1 MPLEPQTYRQYAYLG
16 IQGKGPAKKITD
28 ALGVNPDDEWSE
40 GDPWKTKG
48 PHKKR
53 WFTNWKLNS
62 GLPET
67 EDLNA
72 HVEAI
77 LRRLRVREL
86 ALQSLVGDY
95 DVRMVFV
102 SYNLQC
108 FSFELDFQH
117 QRRLTQ
123 LGIRTWFDAY
133 IDEDVHKLMFDL
145 RSRYGRDAFDEARDG
160 GDALIEARL
169 SAKDDDAKD

>member
-1 MPLEPQTYRQYAYLG
+1 MPREPQTYRQYAYLG
-16 IQGKGPAKKITD
+16 IQGKGPSNLITET
-28 ALGVNPDDEWSE
+28 LGIKPDEEWSE
-40 GDPWKTKG
+40 GDPWHTNR

-62 GLPET
+62 GVLDT
-67 EDLNA
+67 EDLNT

-77 LRRLRVREL
+77 LQRLHPCEL
-86 ALQSLVGDY
+86 ALQSLTGEY
-95 DVRMVFV
+95 DVRVVLV
-102 SYNLQC
+102 SYSLQC

-133 IDEDVHKLMFDL
+133 IDEDVRKLMYDL
-145 RSRYGRDAFDEARDG
+145 RSQYGRDVF
-160 GDALIEARL
+160 
-169 SAKDDDAKD
+169 DDDQGW

>member
-16 IQGKGPAKKITD
+16 IQGKGPSNQITN
-28 ALGVNPDDEWSE
+28 ALGIEPDEEWSE
-40 GDPWKTKG
+40 GDAWQTKG

-62 GLPET
+62 GVLET
-67 EDLNA
+67 EDLNT
-72 HVEAI
+72 HVDAI
-77 LRRLRVREL
+77 LRRLRTREL
-86 ALQSLVGDY
+86 ALQSLTGDY
-95 DVRMVFV
+95 DVRVVMV

-123 LGIRTWFDAY
+123 LGVRTWFDAY
-133 IDEDVHKLMFDL
+133 IDEDVHRLMFDL
-145 RSRYGRDAFDEARDG
+145 RAQYGRDAFDNE
-160 GDALIEARL
+160 E
-169 SAKDDDAKD
+169 S